1 MGRRSSEKQLRRNA
15 REVVAQHELRLAETA
30 KDRGC
35 LFCRGSDGGFKS
47 VEHVFAES
55 LGNKQLVLPRGVV
68 CDRCNNSRLS
78 ELDQVLVDFMPIAL
92 RRLWLGIPNK
102 EGRIRPL
109 SLARESLEHR
119 PAVGTKDPIIAI
131 TSKIPGESALREIE
145 RLGDGRIKFQL
156 KGSGGRPMT
165 PRYSS
170 KLSRALLKSALE
182 CAWLDHGE
190 AMLESCFDHIREA
203 VLGAHRDGYLAME
216 TQVSNPNSTTIKLYY
231 DLIGQQLRMPVVA
244 TIYGVTLATDSRLP
258 RPPITPPKDRV
269 QIFMFTR
276 ADFSSSQQR
285 HQGNDLSDV

>member
-1 MGRRSSEKQLRRNA
+1 
-15 REVVAQHELRLAETA
+15 
-30 KDRGC
+30 
-35 LFCRGSDGGFKS
+35 
-47 VEHVFAES
+47 
-55 LGNKQLVLPRGVV
+55 
-68 CDRCNNSRLS
+68 
-78 ELDQVLVDFMPIAL
+78 MPIAL